1 MALLYLGLAVVLR
14 CAALVRQ
21 VLPQGAVVPLQC
33 AAVVRQ
39 VLPRLRQGVHRKGAM
54 DVSGGDTLAHQ
65 GGKAMDQGTCLR
77 HVVLLY
83 LGLAVVL
90 RCAAVVRQVLPQ
102 VLRRGA
108 VVRHMLPQGG
118 A

>member
-14 CAALVRQ
+14 GAAVVRQ
-21 VLPQGAVVPLQC
+21 PQGAVVLLQC

-39 VLPRLRQGVHRKGAM
+39 VLPRLRQGVHRQGAA
-54 DVSGGDTLAHQ
+54 DVSGGDTPAHQ

-77 HVVLLY
+77 HVALLY

-90 RCAAVVRQVLPQ
+90 RCAAVVR
-102 VLRRGA
+102 
-108 VVRHMLPQGG
+108 LPQG
-118 A
+118 